1 MKFWLSKIGQIEYYI
16 NFGQN
21 LKKMIIFEKKDCLE
35 LEHCT
40 GFFQKC
46 QQYFRGNNPS
56 QNYEV
61 ESDEHEDDDE
71 SFTAKLSNF
80 GRSYQK
86 VSTEDNSTK
95 YVLI

>member
-1 MKFWLSKIGQIEYYI
+1 MNATQ
-16 NFGQN
+16 
-21 LKKMIIFEKKDCLE
+21 
-35 LEHCT
+35 

-71 SFTAKLSNF
+71 SFTSKLSNF

-95 YVLI
+95 YVKLISRKNDVFPFWHTYTVW

>member
-1 MKFWLSKIGQIEYYI
+1 MNATQ
-16 NFGQN
+16 
-21 LKKMIIFEKKDCLE
+21 
-35 LEHCT
+35 

-61 ESDEHEDDDE
+61 ESDEHEEDDE

>member
-1 MKFWLSKIGQIEYYI
+1 M
-16 NFGQN
+16 NAT
-21 LKKMIIFEKKDCLE
+21 
-35 LEHCT
+35 T

-46 QQYFRGNNPS
+46 QQYFSSRGNNPS

-61 ESDEHEDDDE
+61 ESEHEDDDE
-71 SFTAKLSNF
+71 SFTSKLSNF

-95 YVLI
+95 YVLFRFREFDFT